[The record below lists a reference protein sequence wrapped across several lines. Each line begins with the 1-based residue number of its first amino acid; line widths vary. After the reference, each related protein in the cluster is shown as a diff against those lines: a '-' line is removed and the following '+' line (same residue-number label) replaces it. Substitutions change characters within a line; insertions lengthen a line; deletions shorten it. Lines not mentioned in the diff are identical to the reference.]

1 LVLFDKF
8 GIAID
13 AKFVEKEE
21 VISIGNEVSFPC
33 YCAVVGSKVSGI
45 QEKQQ
50 RDCSLEQ
57 NPQSL
62 IDQDRLQL
70 CNIKQEF
77 DKQ

>member
-21 VISIGNEVSFPC
+21 VISIGNEVRFPC

-50 RDCSLEQ
+50 KDCSLDFFGITLTTVV
-57 NPQSL
+57 SL
-62 IDQDRLQL
+62 DISGLL
-70 CNIKQEF
+70 CWYT
-77 DKQ
+77 